1 MKLKRNILVP
11 LESRGLGRGRLF
23 VALVVL
29 ATGGACNTSAS
40 KQQSTARETGNLAE
54 RCEVKPPFTGN
65 FEPELQWEWKGS
77 QVLPTHKQVMMQ
89 PVVVDVNRDGTPDI
103 VFSTFDGDFYN
114 TAYQEGRDGNADGVL
129 RAVSGST
136 GQEIWT
142 VEDSQYRVKPAAS
155 IAAGDIDGDGAVEIC
170 GIPESGRGIICFE
183 NDGTFKFRTVPD
195 ANDYSEWGGLSLAD
209 LDGDGAVE
217 ILNGNRVYSN
227 TGALK
232 WVGSD
237 GMGGALFTGPVS
249 FAADIDQD
257 GKQEVINGRSVYRHD
272 GSLKCANTQIPHGFA
287 AVANFDGDAAGE
299 IVVVGKGL
307 EAIHGRVSLL
317 DDNCELLWTREVHLT
332 GADLPLHDKAGHGG
346 APNIGDFDGDGQLE
360 IGLAGDWNYTV
371 YGSDGT
377 VKWTFPI
384 QEYSSGKTTSTT
396 FDFEDDG
403 RLEVI
408 YTDELKLR
416 IFDGVTGALRWETA
430 HSSGTTH
437 EFPIVADVDG
447 DGAAEIVT
455 VENNHGAPGFNGVR
469 VWHDKKEGWAG
480 TRKIWNQHA
489 YAITNVN
496 NDGTIPSQPA
506 SNWLNPKLNN
516 FRSNVA
522 NYFGEGPS
530 PFAAADL
537 LAFDVVTS
545 CDGYGSLI
553 LSARV
558 RNEGEAPV
566 PAGVKVAF
574 YKGNP
579 ASGRT
584 LLGVATVPD
593 ALPVGGSSIAT
604 VSVSSTSFGTAEVWA
619 VADDDGTGTGTIAEC
634 REDNNGASATG
645 NLTCTVTST
654 NKPPVALC
662 RDVTV
667 HADTACQGGASVN
680 NGSYD
685 PDNGPSP
692 LSISEVP
699 NTPFGLGTHPVT
711 LTASDGEASDQCVGN
726 VTVVDDTKPAVNCPA
741 SQVIETCSPAGAPAT
756 FAASATD
763 HCSPAT
769 LSCSYA
775 SGSTFPVGQTPVGC
789 SAQDA
794 AGNSA
799 SCGFNVTVVGDTTP
813 PVISCPTSPIVIR
826 ACAPNGTRVNYVAS
840 ATDNCG
846 EVAVNCSHPSGSTF
860 PVGETAVTCSTQDV
874 FGNTA
879 SCGFSV
885 IVGGNGGG
893 GGGGHDDDDDGHG
906 GGGGHDD
913 DDDGHGNG
921 GGGGHHDGDGCGGGH
936 HDDDDDGHGNGGGG
950 GHDDDDDGHGN
961 GGGGGGGHH
970 DGDGCGKNH
979 GGRNNLVTRNFGTH
993 FKGDGCGGGHDDD
1006 DDGHG
1011 NGGGGGGGGHD
1022 DDDDGHGNGGGGGHH
1037 DGDGCGGGHHDDDD
1051 DGHGGGGGHDD
1062 DDDGNGGGGGDDVC
1076 GYCND
1081 GAPVA
1086 GADKGVQVWPPN
1098 HKFITISLSEC
1109 AQPATDSCGNTLPLD
1124 TYGHVLR
1131 VTSDEV
1137 EDANGNG
1144 DGRTCEDMSVIVG
1157 KSFVQVRSEREGG
1170 GDGRVYT
1177 IHYAITNDAGVSTQ
1191 STCRVIIPHDQSG
1204 RTVVDSG
1211 VKYCVGQGCPEGI
1224 TEGSPLCK

>member
-1 MKLKRNILVP
+1 MKLKRSTQGP
-11 LESRGLGRGRLF
+11 ADGQGQGRGRLF

-29 ATGGACNTSAS
+29 ATGGACSTSAS
-40 KQQSTARETGNLAE
+40 KEEPSNTREVGNLAE

-77 QVLPTHKQVMMQ
+77 AVLPTHKQVMMQ

-114 TAYQEGRDGNADGVL
+114 TAYREGRDGNANGVL
-129 RAVSGST
+129 RAISGNT
-136 GQEIWT
+136 GQELWA
-142 VEDSQYRVKPAAS
+142 VQDAAYRVKPAAS

-170 GIPESGRGIICFE
+170 GIPENGRGIICFE
-183 NDGTFKFRTVPD
+183 NDGTFKFRSAPD
-195 ANDYSEWGGLSLAD
+195 AYDYNEWGGPSLAD

-217 ILNGNRVYSN
+217 ILDGNRVYSN

-237 GMGGALFTGPVS
+237 NMGGALFTGPVS

-272 GSLKCANTQIPHGFA
+272 GTLKCANLHIPHGFA
-287 AVANFDGDAAGE
+287 AVGNFDGDAAGE
-299 IVVVGKGL
+299 IVVVGKWQ
-307 EAIHGRVSLL
+307 EDRHGRVSLL
-317 DDNCELLWTREVHLT
+317 DDNCELLWTRQVHLT
-332 GADLPLHDKAGHGG
+332 GTELPLHDKAGHGG

-371 YGSDGT
+371 YGTDGS

-408 YTDELKLR
+408 YADELKLR

-455 VENNHGAPGFNGVR
+455 VENNHAAPGFNGVR

-496 NDGTIPSQPA
+496 NDGTIPAHPA
-506 SNWLNPKLNN
+506 TNWLNPKLNN

-537 LAFDVVTS
+537 VASDVTTT
-545 CDGYGSLI
+545 CDGYGALV

-558 RNEGEAPV
+558 RNQGEAPV
-566 PAGVKVAF
+566 AAGVKVAF

-579 ASGRT
+579 ASGGT
-584 LLGVATVPD
+584 LLGVATVAD
-593 ALPVGGSSIAT
+593 ALPKGGTAIAT
-604 VSVSSTSFGTAEVWA
+604 VSVTTSATGTAEVWA
-619 VADDDGTGTGTIAEC
+619 VVDDDGTGNGNVIEC
-634 REDNNGASATG
+634 RENNNGASATG
-645 NLTCTVTST
+645 NLSCTVTPT

-667 HADTACQGGASVN
+667 SANASCQGSASVN
-680 NGSYD
+680 DGSYD

-699 NTPFGLGTHPVT
+699 NMSFGLGAHPVT

-726 VTVVDDTKPAVNCPA
+726 VTVVDDTKPTVTCPA
-741 SQVIETCSPAGAPAT
+741 SQVLETCSLEGAQAT
-756 FAASATD
+756 FSASAAD
-763 HCSPAT
+763 YCGPAA

-775 SGSTFPVGQTPVGC
+775 SGSNFPLGDTAVTC
-789 SAQDA
+789 A
-794 AGNSA
+794 ATDDSGNRA
-799 SCGFNVTVVGDTTP
+799 TCGFNVTVRGDTLA
-813 PVISCPTSPIVIR
+813 PVLSCPTSPVL
-826 ACAPNGTRVNYVAS
+826 VNVCTTGNSTATFETS

-846 EVAVNCSHPSGSTF
+846 
-860 PVGETAVTCSTQDV
+860 PVPVTCSHASGSEFPDGDTVVTCSATDG
-874 FGNTA
+874 FGNSS
-879 SCGFSV
+879 SCEF
-885 IVGGNGGG
+885 
-893 GGGGHDDDDDGHG
+893 
-906 GGGGHDD
+906 
-913 DDDGHGNG
+913 
-921 GGGGHHDGDGCGGGH
+921 
-936 HDDDDDGHGNGGGG
+936 
-950 GHDDDDDGHGN
+950 
-961 GGGGGGGHH
+961 
-970 DGDGCGKNH
+970 
-979 GGRNNLVTRNFGTH
+979 LVRVSGS
-993 FKGDGCGGGHDDD
+993 D
-1006 DDGHG
+1006 
-1011 NGGGGGGGGHD
+1011 
-1022 DDDDGHGNGGGGGHH
+1022 
-1037 DGDGCGGGHHDDDD
+1037 
-1051 DGHGGGGGHDD
+1051 
-1062 DDDGNGGGGGDDVC
+1062 
-1076 GYCND
+1076 
-1081 GAPVA
+1081 PSESPIP
-1086 GADKGVQVWPPN
+1086 GADKGLELWPPN
-1098 HKFITISLSEC
+1098 HKYVTVPLADC
-1109 AQPATDSCGNTLPLD
+1109 AEPPVDACGNPLPLEQ
-1124 TYGHVLR
+1124 YGRVLR

-1137 EDANGNG
+1137 EDDNGNG
-1144 DGRTCEDMSVIVG
+1144 DGHTCEDMSIIVG
-1157 KSFVQVRSEREGG
+1157 SSFVQVRSEREGR

-1177 IHYAITNDAGVSTQ
+1177 VHYAVTNDAGASTEA
-1191 STCRVIIPHDQSG
+1191 TCHIYVPHDQSSQHP
-1204 RTVVDSG
+1204 VVDSG
-1211 VKYCVGQGCPEGI
+1211 VKYCVGQGCPAGT
-1224 TEGSPLCK
+1224 TEGSPLCE